1 VPKRGGGVR
10 WITRLD
16 PADDAAYR
24 AAVTPHVGRIERSL
38 GPEVLSSRAVI
49 AGSRWGSA
57 PWRPARARWRSV
69 LRAAVTAAP
78 PGTVFVVTDVRDC
91 YGSIAPEAIDSLL
104 GPAATEAVA
113 LLGRFRDA
121 GVRGLPI
128 GPAASAV
135 LANAALRELDA
146 SLRAAGVP
154 HVRWVDDVVV
164 WGARSD
170 VRRALRSLRVAAGA
184 IGLEVHEGKT
194 IVLDAPEDARAVFG
208 SRTPSM
214 PRCERTT
221 GIIAAP

>member
-1 VPKRGGGVR
+1 MPKRGGGVR

-24 AAVTPHVGRIERSL
+24 AAVTPLVGRIERPL

-69 LRAAVTAAP
+69 LRAAVTTAL

-91 YGSIAPEAIDSLL
+91 YGSIAPETIASLL
-104 GPAATEAVA
+104 GPAATDAVA
-113 LLGRFRDA
+113 LLRRFRDE

-135 LANAALRELDA
+135 LANAALGELDA
-146 SLRAAGVP
+146 SIRAAGVP

-170 VRRALRSLRVAAGA
+170 VRRALRSLRSTAGA
-184 IGLEVHEGKT
+184 IGLELHEGKT
-194 IVLDAPEDARAVFG
+194 IVLDAPDDARAALG